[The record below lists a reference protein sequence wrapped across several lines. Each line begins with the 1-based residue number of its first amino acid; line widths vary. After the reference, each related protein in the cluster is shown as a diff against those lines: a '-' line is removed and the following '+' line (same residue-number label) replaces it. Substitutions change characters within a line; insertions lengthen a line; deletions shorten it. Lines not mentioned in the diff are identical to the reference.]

1 MSSFIF
7 YSLLAVIAGAIAL
20 LLLPLRPFTRP
31 LAALALTV
39 AVAGAAA
46 VLLWPPPGERIARG
60 KKLIE
65 LALPRYQ
72 FAERHQ
78 TIICAPAQRIADAIH
93 HVPPGEIRFYDLLTW
108 LRGMPGA
115 GDERPI
121 LDLALASNFVLLAD
135 TQAELLLGTAVD
147 FSKPTPG
154 RFQSVKGDVGGFS
167 ALDVGGIPKVVFNFA
182 IDPAPFGCQAVTTET
197 RIHTGK
203 AEIQRQFAAYWRVIQ
218 PGSAL
223 LRRTWLKAIRRR
235 AEAK

>member
-1 MSSFIF
+1 MSSLILYF
-7 YSLLAVIAGAIAL
+7 LLAVIAGAIAL

-31 LAALALTV
+31 LAALTLSG

-78 TIICAPAQRIADAIH
+78 TKICAPAQRIADAIH
-93 HVPPGEIRFYDLLTW
+93 QVLPGEIRFYDLLTG

-115 GDERPI
+115 GEERPI

-135 TQAELLLGTAVD
+135 TPAELLLGTAVD
-147 FSKPTPG
+147 FTKPAPN
-154 RFQSVKGDVGGFS
+154 RFQSVTGDVSAFA

-182 IDPAPFGCQAVTTET
+182 IEPAAFGCMAVTTET
-197 RIHTGK
+197 RIHTEK
-203 AEIQRQFAAYWRVIQ
+203 PEMQRQFAAYWRVIQ

-223 LRRTWLKAIRRR
+223 LRRTWLDAIRRR